1 MKPYG
6 SGDRTSGVI
15 AFDYGA
21 DYICLRFSEGYD
33 YTYTWDS
40 CSRVH
45 VQNMKA
51 LANQGKGLMAYLNRH
66 VSDQFVSR
74 LPSPDPASVM
84 LLNEAIFEDFAFPL
98 YTQIRHDREVL
109 LSRHADREIDIGD
122 LPGDLLTVVTANEL
136 CRYCETVGTRIRAKE
151 RNDGDWLEVDSEL
164 TWPEGIVCVSKAIG
178 VHDLFR
184 LSSGVAGAVVTPKQ
198 VIAFVLFSELPDR
211 GDEGEF
217 KRSLGALTS
226 QLMFAFAAQLAQDV
240 D

>member
-6 SGDRTSGVI
+6 SGDHVSGVI
-15 AFDYGA
+15 AFDYGT

-66 VSDQFVSR
+66 ASEQFASK
-74 LPSPDPASVM
+74 LPSPDPAAVM
-84 LLNEAIFEDFAFPL
+84 VLNEVILDRFPYPL
-98 YTQIRHDREVL
+98 SAQIRHDTEVI
-109 LSRHADREIDIGD
+109 LSRDADREIDVGV
-122 LPGDLLTVVTANEL
+122 PPPNLLTTITADQL
-136 CRYCETVGTRIRAKE
+136 CRYCERQGTSLRAGE
-151 RNDGDWLEVDSEL
+151 THRSDWLADDDSMGWPDGVTCVNREL
-164 TWPEGIVCVSKAIG
+164 GGA
-178 VHDLFR
+178 DLLGR
-184 LSSGVAGAVVTPKQ
+184 SSGIAGTVVTPKQ
-198 VIAFVLFSELPDR
+198 VIAFVLFSEQPEG
-211 GDEGEF
+211 GDDENFGQSF
-217 KRSLGALTS
+217 GALTS